1 MRRKQ
6 HVRVQ
11 LLPIIKE
18 DHISISKELGKYLLD
33 ISKLIIGGAMVT
45 TALDLTSDK
54 IIVINIA
61 IGAALIFAGIGLTI
75 LYKTFKRKDNKL

>member
-11 LLPIIKE
+11 LLSIVKE
-18 DHISISKELGKYLLD
+18 ESINIPEEMGKYLLD
-33 ISKLIIGGAMVT
+33 ISKLIIGGAVVT

-54 IIVINIA
+54 
-61 IGAALIFAGIGLTI
+61 
-75 LYKTFKRKDNKL
+75 